1 MQKIIFILIC
11 AVIGMAIGY
20 GIFGKIAGHYVSLE
34 SLLSFGGNALQN
46 AWRSVSGLAEIR
58 NKILLCG
65 AGGAVAG
72 FLLSTRFSKK

>member
-1 MQKIIFILIC
+1 MRKIVFILIC

-20 GIFGKIAGHYVSLE
+20 GLFGKIAGHYVSVN

-46 AWRSVSGLAEIR
+46 AWNSVSGLTEMR

-65 AGGAVAG
+65 AGGAVVG
-72 FLLSTRFSKK
+72 YLLSTRRK

>member
-1 MQKIIFILIC
+1 MQKIVFILIC

-20 GIFGKIAGHYVSLE
+20 GIFGKIAGHYVSVS

-46 AWRSVSGLAEIR
+46 AWSSVSGLTEMR

-65 AGGAVAG
+65 AGGAVVG
-72 FLLSTRFSKK
+72 YLLSTRFSK